1 MNVRSH
7 LGLLVLAVLLPV
19 VLFSAVVL
27 SYLIAAEREAVLRG
41 MQELSRATV
50 LVMDREMAAAM
61 AVAQSLGTSRML
73 AKGDFG
79 DFYQQAKTANAGSKV
94 NLALIDESG
103 HQLLNTAVPLG
114 AVISPPTNITT
125 ERVRNV
131 FANNK
136 PSYTNLLKGRA
147 TNKYVVAAE
156 FPVRINDGRR
166 FLINQW
172 MFSSHLNN
180 LIPSKN
186 ISKTWVISV
195 FDREGVTIARN
206 TGIDEY
212 VGNPPMEKQRDMI
225 LSGFEGISRGYIRDG
240 IEVYGAWTRSSVTGW
255 TVGVGVPAAEI
266 EYAAVRSVAL
276 TALGFL
282 VAILFAVTG
291 AILFSRRLV
300 GAIEKASTSASLL
313 GHRKVPPLEDLR
325 VTEMN
330 QLQMALHQAGNLLLE
345 SEAARVRH
353 LEEAEQART
362 VAEKA
367 QAVAEAQNRAKDDF
381 LAMLGHELRNPL
393 AAISSG
399 VTLLD
404 MPNIDAE
411 RSMKAKGIIARQT
424 NHLSHLVD
432 ELLDAHR
439 ILNGKITLTKTAI
452 DLQAAVQSCLS
463 AFDARGATS
472 AHRMLVELTSAI
484 IEADATRLEQM
495 ISNLIENAL
504 KYTQEGGTIKISVK
518 TQENLAIFA
527 VEDTGVGIPPELLS
541 RAVEVFVQ
549 GKVINRSK
557 GGLGIGLAVVDS
569 LAKQHGATLVAES
582 PGINQGSV
590 FSIRFHLAENYSAPA
605 ATQKSVH
612 RPKTGKIIV
621 IEDNRD
627 VREMMCAMLGEYE
640 FEVISSENG
649 QSGIES
655 AYANLPDAALVDI
668 DLPDMSGYEVAS
680 QLRKDS
686 RTAKMRLVAIT
697 GYGQPSDREKA
708 LSSGFDIHLK
718 KPVVIEDLIAALNTT
733 VNPS

>member
-27 SYLIAAEREAVLRG
+27 NFLIAAEREAVLRG
-41 MQELSRATV
+41 MQEAARATV

-61 AVAQSLGTSRML
+61 AVAQSLGTSRTL
-73 AKGDFG
+73 AKGDFE
-79 DFYQQAKTANAGSKV
+79 DFYQQAKTANAGSMV

-103 HQLLNTAVPLG
+103 HQLLNTAAPFG
-114 AVISPPTNITT
+114 AVIPPPTDITK

-131 FANNK
+131 FANKK
-136 PSYTNLLKGRA
+136 PSYTSLLKGRA
-147 TNKYVVAAE
+147 TKKYVVAAE
-156 FPVRINDGRR
+156 FPVQINDGRR

-172 MFSSHLNN
+172 MFSSHLND
-180 LIPSKN
+180 LIPSQN
-186 ISKTWVISV
+186 IPKTWVISV
-195 FDREGVTIARN
+195 FDREGITIARN
-206 TGIDEY
+206 ARTDEY

-225 LSGFEGISRGYIRDG
+225 VSGFEGISQGYIRDG
-240 IEVYGAWTRSSVTGW
+240 IKVYGAWTRSPVTGW

-266 EYAAVRSVAL
+266 QYAAVRSVAL
-276 TALGFL
+276 TAVGFI

-300 GAIEKASTSASLL
+300 GAIEKASRSAGLL
-313 GHRKVPPLEDLR
+313 GQRQVPPIEDLR
-325 VTEMN
+325 VAEMN
-330 QLQMALHQAGNLLLE
+330 QLQMALHKAGNLLLQ
-345 SEAARVRH
+345 SETARVRH
-353 LEEAEQART
+353 LEEAEQARA

-367 QAVAEAQNRAKDDF
+367 QAVAEEQNKAKDDF

-399 VTLLD
+399 VTLLN
-404 MPNIDAE
+404 MPNVDAE

-439 ILNGKITLTKTAI
+439 ILSGKITLTKTAI

-463 AFDARGATS
+463 AFEARGATS
-472 AHRMLVELTSAI
+472 AHHMRVELSPAI

-504 KYTQEGGTIKISVK
+504 KYTQEGGSIKVSVK
-518 TQENLAIFA
+518 AQEGLAIFA

-557 GGLGIGLAVVDS
+557 GGLGIGLAVVNS

-590 FSIRFHLAENYSAPA
+590 FSIRFPLAEQSSVHPDAP
-605 ATQKSVH
+605 KSVQ
-612 RPKTGKIIV
+612 RSKAGKIIV

-627 VREMMCAMLGEYE
+627 VREMMCAMLGEYG
-640 FEVISSENG
+640 FEIISAENG
-649 QSGIES
+649 QSGIEN
-655 AYANLPDAALVDI
+655 AYANLPDVALVDI

-680 QLRKDS
+680 QLRKDL

-708 LSSGFDIHLK
+708 LTSGFDLHLK

-733 VNPS
+733 VNPG